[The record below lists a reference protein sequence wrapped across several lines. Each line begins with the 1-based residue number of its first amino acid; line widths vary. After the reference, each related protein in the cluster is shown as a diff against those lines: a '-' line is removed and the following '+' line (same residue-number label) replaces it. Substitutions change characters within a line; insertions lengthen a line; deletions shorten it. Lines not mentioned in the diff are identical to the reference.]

1 MATSEERIKIL
12 KMVQDGKIT
21 AEQAADLLKALE
33 GRTAQAGGA
42 PGQAVPP
49 AQAGTPRGRWFRV
62 RITDTDTGK
71 TRVNVR
77 MPLSVVTAGM
87 KMGMR
92 FSPEVEGMDIQQLAE
107 LIQSG
112 ETGQIVDV
120 FDEEDGEHVEVF
132 VE

>member
-1 MATSEERIKIL
+1 MIRSEERMKVL
-12 KMVQDGKIT
+12 KMVESGKIT
-21 AEQAADLLKALE
+21 AAEATQLLEALDE
-33 GRTAQAGGA
+33 APTPKGTASM
-42 PGQAVPP
+42 PPPP
-49 AQAGTPRGRWFRV
+49 ASMGGRWFRV
-62 RITDTDTGK
+62 RITDTATGK

-92 FSPEVEGMDIQQLAE
+92 FSPEVEGMDITQLAE